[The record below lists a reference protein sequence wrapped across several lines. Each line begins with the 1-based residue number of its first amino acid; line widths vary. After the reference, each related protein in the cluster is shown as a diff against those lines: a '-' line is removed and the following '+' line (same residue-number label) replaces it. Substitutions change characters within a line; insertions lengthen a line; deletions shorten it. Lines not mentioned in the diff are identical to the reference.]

1 MNLKESINL
10 ILSLSVWI
18 RIKAAALSVA
28 FIFLVFG
35 LALYFDG
42 QSFLFGWIG
51 FAVCIFVSLF
61 AGLLDLCEDRRGHEE
76 LTNEELPN
84 YLRRQAD

>member
-1 MNLKESINL
+1 MNFKESINL

-28 FIFLVFG
+28 LIFLVFG
-35 LALYFDG
+35 SALYFDG

-51 FAVCIFVSLF
+51 FAVCIFVSSF
-61 AGLLDLCEDRRGHEE
+61 ASLLDLCEDRRNYEE
-76 LTNEELPN
+76 LANKELPN
-84 YLRRQAD
+84 YLRRQVD